1 MENIINN
8 FKKDCELKGIPEDE
22 RTFRIYWNENHIV
35 VIENKVYEYR
45 FNNPLLENYVGIS
58 LKIIKETEKA
68 FGLSD
73 EENSKNLIWIAK
85 STLIEIK

>member
-35 VIENKVYEYR
+35 IIENKAYKYK
-45 FNNPLLENYVGIS
+45 FNNPLLENYVGVS

-73 EENSKNLIWIAK
+73 EENSENLIWIAK